1 MSAISLPA
9 GTLDWIRPKA
19 WKMDW
24 ELRRG
29 SEAIARMA
37 SPSMFGTTVR
47 ASMGSENLVLRKGG
61 LRRPGAAMRRAGE
74 SEDIALLEFDA
85 LDRGTVAMGGTVY
98 RWERREPKG
107 TWAMTREDGATL
119 FTVYRDVRSKYP
131 TGKVEVLTEDES
143 SGPLLL
149 LTWFMISTS
158 DC

>member
-1 MSAISLPA
+1 MSLPL
-9 GTLDWIRPKA
+9 GSSEWVRPKA

-24 ELRRG
+24 ELRHG
-29 SEAIARMA
+29 PEVLARMS

-47 ASMGSENLVLRKGG
+47 ASMGADNFVMRKGG
-61 LRRPGAAMRRAGE
+61 LRRPGAAMHRTGK

-85 LDRGTVAMGGTVY
+85 LDRGTVTVGTAVY

-107 TWAMTREDGATL
+107 TWAMTSEDGKTL

-131 TGKVEVLTEDES
+131 TGKVEVLSEDENN
-143 SGPLLL
+143 GILLL
-149 LTWFMISTS
+149 LTWFTISTT